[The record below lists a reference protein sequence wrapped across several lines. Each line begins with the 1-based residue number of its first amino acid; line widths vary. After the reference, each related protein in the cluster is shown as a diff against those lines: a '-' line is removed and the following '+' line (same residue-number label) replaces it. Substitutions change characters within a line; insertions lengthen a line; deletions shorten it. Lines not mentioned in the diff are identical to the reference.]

1 MDDNE
6 TGHEY
11 SALGI
16 CRCLR
21 MLSEEAAS
29 LGLPQSV
36 QAMHDAIRI
45 CEAESGLDRAR
56 AVASISILIN

>member
-6 TGHEY
+6 TSHEH

-29 LGLPQSV
+29 LGLSDSV
-36 QAMHDAIRI
+36 QAMREAIRI
-45 CEAESGLDRAR
+45 CERETGLDRAR
-56 AVASISILIN
+56 AVAAISVLLN

>member
-1 MDDNE
+1 MDNDE

-21 MLSEEAAS
+21 MLAEEAAS
-29 LGLPQSV
+29 MNLPES
-36 QAMHDAIRI
+36 ARTLRDAIRI
-45 CEAESGLDRAR
+45 CERESGLDRAR
-56 AVASISILIN
+56 AVAAISVLLN

>member
-1 MDDNE
+1 MNDNE

-29 LGLPQSV
+29 LGLPDSV
-36 QAMHDAIRI
+36 QAIREAIRI
-45 CEAESGLDRAR
+45 CERETGLDRAR
-56 AVASISILIN
+56 TVAAISVLLN